1 MHYSPSTLAYPAK
14 CIHHDL
20 TSSVNTNQ
28 SRQNRVALASCRLQD
43 LHAKCRNLGLRV
55 HMLLWSAKAMHDKN
69 NFDMLPN
76 TESVTL
82 RAKSAAAADV
92 AAARASGG
100 TKGLQVGT
108 RSSSR
113 LWAKK
118 QMCRRHFVPSLHSC
132 VRYLHAR
139 KDHSEMVSD
148 VTTEGQQTVKAKR
161 KGARCTGDDQAAKQ

>member
-1 MHYSPSTLAYPAK
+1 M
-14 CIHHDL
+14 
-20 TSSVNTNQ
+20 
-28 SRQNRVALASCRLQD
+28 LQD
-43 LHAKCRNLGLRV
+43 LHAKCRNIGLSV
-55 HMLLWSAKAMHDKN
+55 HMLPWSANAMCDDD
-69 NFDMLPN
+69 NFNMLPN
-76 TESVTL
+76 TESFTL

-139 KDHSEMVSD
+139 KDHSWCQM
-148 VTTEGQQTVKAKR
+148 TQQ
-161 KGARCTGDDQAAKQ
+161 KGSKQSKPSEKVPNAQMTIRQPNISV

>member
-1 MHYSPSTLAYPAK
+1 
-14 CIHHDL
+14 
-20 TSSVNTNQ
+20 
-28 SRQNRVALASCRLQD
+28 
-43 LHAKCRNLGLRV
+43 
-55 HMLLWSAKAMHDKN
+55 
-69 NFDMLPN
+69 MLPN
-76 TESVTL
+76 TESFTL

-118 QMCRRHFVPSLHSC
+118 QMCRRHFVPSLQSC

-139 KDHSEMVSD
+139 KDHTEDVSD
-148 VTTEGQQTVKAKR
+148 HATKGQQVLKAK
-161 KGARCTGDDQAAKQ
+161 

>member
-1 MHYSPSTLAYPAK
+1 MLLQSANGMY
-14 CIHHDL
+14 DND
-20 TSSVNTNQ
+20 NTN
-28 SRQNRVALASCRLQD
+28 
-43 LHAKCRNLGLRV
+43 
-55 HMLLWSAKAMHDKN
+55 
-69 NFDMLPN
+69 MLPN
-76 TESVTL
+76 TESFTL

-118 QMCRRHFVPSLHSC
+118 QMCRRHFVPSLQSC

-139 KDHSEMVSD
+139 KDHTEDVSD
-148 VTTEGQQTVKAKR
+148 HATKGQQVLKAK
-161 KGARCTGDDQAAKQ
+161 